1 MAWRV
6 LLVPRCGQQV
16 KQASTWLLDC
26 VSAEDFTLK
35 GRTTLTLTSL
45 APSPSQ
51 GQVRR
56 TTLTLTSLAPSPS
69 QGQVRGEGG
78 TRA

>member
-51 GQVRR
+51 GQVR
-56 TTLTLTSLAPSPS
+56 
-69 QGQVRGEGG
+69 GEGG
-78 TRA
+78 THGVPDDRPQR